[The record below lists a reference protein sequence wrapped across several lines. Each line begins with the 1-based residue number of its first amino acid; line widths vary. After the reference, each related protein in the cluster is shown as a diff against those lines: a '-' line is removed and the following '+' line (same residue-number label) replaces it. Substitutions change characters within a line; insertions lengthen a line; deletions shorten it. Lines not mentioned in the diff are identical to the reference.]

1 LCVDID
7 GNDLYIIEKILTK
20 YKPSLIVAEYNPI
33 WDANQSKTI
42 KYNPSHTWSNDDYY
56 GFSFL
61 AGKKMAEKY
70 GYTCVFENDSLNMYF
85 VRDEYLEGIKP
96 EVTYKQTFYHP
107 RSSKTDWIDY

>member
-1 LCVDID
+1 
-7 GNDLYIIEKILTK
+7 
-20 YKPSLIVAEYNPI
+20 
-33 WDANQSKTI
+33 
-42 KYNPSHTWSNDDYY
+42 
-56 GFSFL
+56 
-61 AGKKMAEKY
+61 MAEKY